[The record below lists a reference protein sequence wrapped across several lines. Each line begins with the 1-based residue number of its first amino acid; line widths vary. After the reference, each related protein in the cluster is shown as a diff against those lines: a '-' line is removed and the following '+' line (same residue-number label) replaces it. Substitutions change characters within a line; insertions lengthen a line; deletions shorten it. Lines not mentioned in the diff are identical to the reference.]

1 MVSAKIKRIRRI
13 LTRIIAILFLSKN
26 IEAKA
31 LPSGS
36 AQTIEIHQLNVGQA
50 DGGESPPFG
59 TCFVKI
65 DTINIIIDAG
75 NQNAGNS
82 IIIPYLNS
90 LGINKIHLTIGSHHH
105 ADHIGG
111 LDEVINQLNPT
122 LCYDRGETYNS
133 TQFNEYVLSAGPR
146 RRTPAVAETLINVS
160 TQNGKVYLICYAVS
174 GLLKNYGFG
183 GESPPF
189 GTGTSDENTLSI
201 ALLLQFITNTLDTF
215 KFFTGGDI
223 YARQESLLVS
233 YNSEL
238 ENVNLIKISHHGS
251 RSSTSQ
257 TLLDKM
263 KPLAV
268 FISCGDNN
276 PYGHPHQETLDK
288 LQNTQS
294 IKFIYQTNKG
304 ARTTT
309 KSIIAGNIIAKVF
322 SHFFTISTSNFPSRI
337 DSFFFSKDNTLNTEP
352 EPFSRRENK
361 KERKMTI
368 KTTTW
373 DDYTYLDIFIPNEMI
388 QKIQIYNTLGQL
400 VHENEILSY
409 QSFTLKI
416 PNTASGVY
424 LVLIKTNRGESPP
437 FGTGTYYEKIT
448 IYK

>member
-1 MVSAKIKRIRRI
+1 
-13 LTRIIAILFLSKN
+13 
-26 IEAKA
+26 
-31 LPSGS
+31 
-36 AQTIEIHQLNVGQA
+36 
-50 DGGESPPFG
+50 
-59 TCFVKI
+59 
-65 DTINIIIDAG
+65 
-75 NQNAGNS
+75 
-82 IIIPYLNS
+82 
-90 LGINKIHLTIGSHHH
+90 
-105 ADHIGG
+105 
-111 LDEVINQLNPT
+111 
-122 LCYDRGETYNS
+122 
-133 TQFNEYVLSAGPR
+133 
-146 RRTPAVAETLINVS
+146 
-160 TQNGKVYLICYAVS
+160 
-174 GLLKNYGFG
+174 
-183 GESPPF
+183 
-189 GTGTSDENTLSI
+189 
-201 ALLLQFITNTLDTF
+201 LQFITNTLDTF
-215 KFFTGGDI
+215 KFFTAGDI
-223 YARQESLLVS
+223 YAKQESLLVS
-233 YNSEL
+233 YPEGRAFASNSEL

-304 ARTTT
+304 ARTTA

-322 SHFFTISTSNFPSRI
+322 PHFFTISTSNFPSRI
-337 DSFFFSKDNTLNTEP
+337 DTFFFSKDNTTNAEP
-352 EPFSRRENK
+352 EPFLIGGGDPFGKNARENK

-373 DDYTYLDIFIPNEMI
+373 NDYTYLDIFIPNETI
-388 QKIQIYNTLGQL
+388 QKVQIYNTLGQL

-424 LVLIKTNRGESPP
+424 LVLIKTNTRI
-437 FGTGTYYEKIT
+437 YYEKIT

>member
-1 MVSAKIKRIRRI
+1 MVPTKIKRIRRI
-13 LTRIIAILFLSKN
+13 LAGIISILFLSKN
-26 IEAKA
+26 I
-31 LPSGS
+31 SG
-36 AQTIEIHQLNVGQA
+36 QTIEIHQLNVGQA
-50 DGGESPPFG
+50 DA
-59 TCFVKI
+59 CFIKI

-75 NQNAGNS
+75 NQNTGNS

-90 LGINKIHLTIGSHHH
+90 LGINKIHFTIASHHH

-133 TQFNEYVLSAGPR
+133 TQFNEYVLSAGAR

-174 GLLKNYGFG
+174 GLLKNYGFA
-183 GESPPF
+183 
-189 GTGTSDENTLSI
+189 GTSDENTLSI

-215 KFFTGGDI
+215 KFFTAGDI
-223 YARQESLLVS
+223 YAKQESLLVS

-276 PYGHPHQETLDK
+276 PYEHPHQETLDR

-309 KSIIAGNIIAKVF
+309 KSVVAGNIITKVF

-337 DSFFFSKDNTLNTEP
+337 DTFSFSKDNTLNAEP
-352 EPFSRRENK
+352 EPFLRENK
-361 KERKMTI
+361 KGERKMTI

-388 QKIQIYNTLGQL
+388 QKVQIYNILGQL

-424 LVLIKTNRGESPP
+424 LVLIKTNTRI
-437 FGTGTYYEKIT
+437 YHEKIIIT
-448 IYK
+448 NHNRH

>member
-26 IEAKA
+26 I
-31 LPSGS
+31 S

-50 DGGESPPFG
+50 DA
-59 TCFVKI
+59 CFVKI

-174 GLLKNYGFG
+174 GLLKNYGFA
-183 GESPPF
+183 
-189 GTGTSDENTLSI
+189 GTSDENTLSI

-215 KFFTGGDI
+215 KFFTAGDI

-424 LVLIKTNRGESPP
+424 LVLIKTN
-437 FGTGTYYEKIT
+437 TGTYYEKIT
-448 IYK
+448 IYKTPHNRH

>member
-1 MVSAKIKRIRRI
+1 MVSTKIKRIRRI
-13 LTRIIAILFLSKN
+13 LTGIITIFFLSKN
-26 IEAKA
+26 I
-31 LPSGS
+31 SG
-36 AQTIEIHQLNVGQA
+36 QTIEIHQLNVGQA
-50 DGGESPPFG
+50 DA
-59 TCFVKI
+59 CFVKI

-90 LGINKIHLTIGSHHH
+90 LGINKIHFTIASHHH

-146 RRTPAVAETLINVS
+146 RRTPTVAETLINAS

-174 GLLKNYGFG
+174 GLLKNYGFA
-183 GESPPF
+183 
-189 GTGTSDENTLSI
+189 GTSDENTLSI

-215 KFFTGGDI
+215 KFFTAGDI
-223 YARQESLLVS
+223 YAKQESLLVS
-233 YNSEL
+233 YPEGRAFASNSEL

-304 ARTTT
+304 ARTTA

-322 SHFFTISTSNFPSRI
+322 PHFFTISTSNFPSRI
-337 DSFFFSKDNTLNTEP
+337 DTFFFSKDNTTNAEP
-352 EPFSRRENK
+352 EPFLIGGGDPFGKNARENK

-373 DDYTYLDIFIPNEMI
+373 NDYTYLDIFIPNETI
-388 QKIQIYNTLGQL
+388 QKVQIYNTLGQL

-424 LVLIKTNRGESPP
+424 LVLIKTNTRI
-437 FGTGTYYEKIT
+437 YYEKIT